1 MGNFVQSLSERA
13 CVVASDSTWMEDAA
27 TAQLIT
33 TSQLEGMQRVAGMP
47 DLHPGRGYPVGA
59 AFFSVQRFYP
69 ALVGNDIGC
78 GMALWQTDLKASAI
92 KLDKLEKRVGNIDGP
107 MDDDVARAEAMTRWG
122 VLPGNHDTSLG
133 TIGGGNHF
141 AEFQQV
147 DTVHDAAALEVLGID
162 VRCLQL
168 LVHTGSRGL
177 GERVLRAHVD
187 AFGHHGLEAG
197 TAAATDYLAQHDAA
211 LRYAQCNRALV
222 AQRLLGHVRAQ
233 GQQVLDVHH
242 NFVTRAEIHGQ
253 SGWLHRKGA
262 TPSDAGPVLI
272 PGSRGD
278 FSYVVRP
285 TRLCHDTLLS
295 LAHGAGRKWIRSAC
309 KDRLFK
315 LMTPTQMGRTAL
327 GSRVICNHRQ
337 LIYEEA
343 PQAYKSIASVVQALE
358 GAGLIEVLART
369 RPVLTYKTRG
379 ECCE

>member
-1 MGNFVQSLSERA
+1 MGNFVKTLSDRA

-59 AFFSVQRFYP
+59 AFFSTQRFYP

-78 GMALWQTDLKASAI
+78 GMALWQTDLQASAVR
-92 KLDKLEKRVGNIDGP
+92 LDKLEKRVGNIDGP
-107 MDDDVARAEAMTRWG
+107 MDDGDARTRAVQDAG
-122 VLPGNHDTSLG
+122 VQTNGHESSLG

-147 DTVHDAAALEVLGID
+147 DTVHAPEALATLGID
-162 VRCLQL
+162 PQRLLL

-177 GERVLRAHVD
+177 GERILRAHVD
-187 AFGHHGLEAG
+187 AFGHHGLVAGSAEAD
-197 TAAATDYLAQHDAA
+197 DYLAQHDAA
-211 LRYAQCNRALV
+211 LRFARCNRELV
-222 AQRLLGHVRAQ
+222 AQRLLGNVRAD
-233 GQQVLDVHH
+233 GRLVLDLHH
-242 NFVTRAEIHGQ
+242 NFVAPASIHGQ
-253 SGWLHRKGA
+253 AGWLHRKGA

-278 FSYVVRP
+278 HSYLVRP
-285 TRLCHDTLLS
+285 TRACHDTLLS

-327 GSRVICNHRQ
+327 GSRVICNDRQ

-343 PQAYKSIASVVQALE
+343 PQAYKSIDSVVQALV
-358 GAGLIEVLART
+358 GAGLVELLART